1 LGTHHR
7 VLLHHSKPLG
17 DVQSLNNSY
26 GTHKKN
32 SYGNINYIA
41 KKIFFNPFILFI
53 EYIYTTV
60 AIGTSNKKEGKNN
73 DK

>member
-1 LGTHHR
+1 MAHI
-7 VLLHHSKPLG
+7 
-17 DVQSLNNSY
+17 
-26 GTHKKN
+26 KKTVMATLTI
-32 SYGNINYIA
+32 SPRRF
-41 KKIFFNPFILFI
+41 FFNPFILFI